1 MKQGNGSDLL
11 GANDP
16 RSATIGIIYVAPDD
30 DRESVLAAILTQEK
44 LGRKQIAIVLP
55 NQNKAFQ
62 RPVDFDGLKNMRS
75 KLQAQLVIV
84 AQQGSG
90 PADFARQ
97 RRFTYFTSLE
107 SYTKSLRVEG
117 EVSQAA
123 RRGRWPFGGRNQKQA
138 ADAVSGIEA
147 SNLSNRSDDHLQHPA
162 EDIEKEKDDQQ
173 GNAGFGS
180 NGAAF
185 GLGAGLG
192 AAVWATDSA
201 MRAHDHHEP
210 PLPPMGNQEDWEE
223 DAAFAMPAP
232 SSPAGP
238 QTQVEEDAF
247 QPTSPPRQGQDDVVA
262 APGIITFPVPAR
274 ARNTKKLPA
283 VDADLHGDEQ
293 GAAAVAAP
301 AAWKQ
306 RSGKRPAVVA
316 GVPVVVPTS
325 GTTGSSGNTGLPPR
339 RNRRS
344 GWQLLLIGL
353 AVLLLFSVLL
363 CGGIAL
369 AAPGTWHSFTSS
381 VSHVLPSGSPTA
393 TVTITPKSTILQN
406 TYGINGVLGTPDIT
420 KREVQARRL
429 TFTTPKQSKTV
440 SATGFVNIPGT
451 QATGTLTFFNGSLA
465 PYGVTAGTVFT
476 DAQGVQIANNI
487 LAYIPAGNPNT
498 GFGHVTVSAHAITT
512 GSRGNIRAGDFT
524 NVICCGNSAVG
535 VSNNVAFSGGQD
547 PQKYTAVQQSD
558 IDNAAT
564 PFKQPLTQSALSS
577 LNGQKHANEQFV
589 GTPKCTTNVTSDHNA
604 GDRVSSVTVSVTA
617 TCAGE
622 VYDQVG
628 ARTIAANLLITGAD
642 KQTGGGYALVGNVI
656 TTSTQALADNKGK
669 VALFI
674 KAQGVWAFQFTDA
687 LKAQLVSQIT
697 GKTQNEATTLLLQNK
712 GVAKVDSIRI
722 SSGSSLPTDA
732 KQITIVVQNV
742 PGLQGTP
749 TGTPGA
755 GTATPTNTL
764 TSPVVKPSPDVTP
777 GK

>member
-30 DRESVLAAILTQEK
+30 DRENVLAAILTQEK

-97 RRFTYFTSLE
+97 RRFTYFISLE

-138 ADAVSGIEA
+138 AAAISGIEA
-147 SNLSNRSDDHLQHPA
+147 ANLSNRSEDHLQHPA
-162 EDIEKEKDDQQ
+162 EETKKEKDDQQ
-173 GNAGFGS
+173 AHTGFGS

-185 GLGAGLG
+185 GLGA
-192 AAVWATDSA
+192 ASWATDSV
-201 MRAHDHHEP
+201 MSAHDHHEP
-210 PLPPMGNQEDWEE
+210 PLPPMGKQEDWDE
-223 DAAFAMPAP
+223 DGAFAMPAP
-232 SSPAGP
+232 PAPVGP
-238 QTQVEEDAF
+238 QTPVEEDAF
-247 QPTSPPRQGQDDVVA
+247 HAPFPPRQGQDDVV

-283 VDADLHGDEQ
+283 VDADLPGDES
-293 GAAAVAAP
+293 GAAAGAAP

-325 GTTGSSGNTGLPPR
+325 GTTGSSGNAGLPPR

-353 AVLLLFSVLL
+353 VVLLLFSVLL

-381 VSHVLPSGSPTA
+381 VSHVLPSASPTA
-393 TVTITPKSTILQN
+393 TVTIAPKSTILQN
-406 TYGINGVLGTPDIT
+406 TYGINGVIGTPDIT
-420 KREVQARRL
+420 KREVQARQL
-429 TFTTPKQSKTV
+429 TFTTHTQSKTV

-451 QATGTLTFFNGSLA
+451 HATGSMTFFNGSLA

-476 DAQGVQIANNI
+476 DAQGVQIANDI
-487 LAYIPAGNPNT
+487 LAYIPAGNPNS
-498 GFGHVTVSAHAITT
+498 GYGHVTVPAHAITLGT
-512 GSRGNIRAGDFT
+512 NGNIRAGDFT
-524 NVICCGNSAVG
+524 NLICCGNSAVG
-535 VSNNVAFSGGQD
+535 VSNNGAFSGGQD

-564 PFKQPLTQSALSS
+564 PLRQPLTQSALSS
-577 LNGQKHANEQFV
+577 VNGQKHANEQFV

-604 GDRVSSVTVSVTA
+604 GDRVSSVTVAVTA
-617 TCAGE
+617 TCSGE

-628 ARTIAANLLITGAD
+628 ARTVAANLLITGAD

-674 KAQGVWAFQFTDA
+674 KAQGVWAYQFTDT
-687 LKAQLVSQIT
+687 LKAQLASQIT
-697 GKTQNEATTLLLQNK
+697 GKMQDEATTLLSQNK
-712 GVAKVDSIRI
+712 GVDKVDSIHI
-722 SSGSSLPTDA
+722 SSGNTLPTDA